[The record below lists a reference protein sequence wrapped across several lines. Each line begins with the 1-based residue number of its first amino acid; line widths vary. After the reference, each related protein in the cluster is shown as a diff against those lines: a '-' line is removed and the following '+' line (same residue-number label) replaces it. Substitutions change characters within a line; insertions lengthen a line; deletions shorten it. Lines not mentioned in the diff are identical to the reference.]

1 MINKIAQIELAPDGG
16 YKGFGPLGLE
26 NNQAPIS
33 VFSAFLSS
41 AIGLITIIGI
51 IWFTFTIIMG
61 AVGIITSGGD
71 KASNE
76 SARKKITS
84 GIIGLVVLVA
94 GIFIVN
100 LIGTLI
106 GIPTIL
112 NIGGFINQITIK

>member
-1 MINKIAQIELAPDGG
+1 MMNKIAQIELAPDGG

-26 NNQAPIS
+26 NRQSPVG
-33 VFSAFLSS
+33 VFSTFLSS

-51 IWFTFTIIMG
+51 IRFTFTIIMG

-112 NIGGFINQITIK
+112 NIGGFINQITVK

>member
-1 MINKIAQIELAPDGG
+1 MNKITQINLAPDGG

-26 NNQAPIS
+26 NNQAPIG
-33 VFSAFLSS
+33 VFSMFLSS

-51 IWFTFTIIMG
+51 IWFVFTIIMG

-76 SARKKITS
+76 NAKKKISS
-84 GIIGLVVLVA
+84 GLIGIVVLIS
-94 GIFIVN
+94 GLFIVN
-100 LIGTLI
+100 LIGYMF
-106 GIPTIL
+106 GIESIL

>member
-1 MINKIAQIELAPDGG
+1 MINKLTQIDLAPDGG

-26 NNQAPIS
+26 NNQVPIV
-33 VFSAFLSS
+33 VFSTFLSS
-41 AIGLITIIGI
+41 AIGFITIIGI
-51 IWFTFTIIMG
+51 IWFTFTIITG

-84 GIIGLVVLVA
+84 GIIGLVVLIA

-100 LIGTLI
+100 LIGTLL
-106 GIPTIL
+106 GLPTIL
-112 NIGGFINQITIK
+112 NIGGLINQTSIK

>member
-1 MINKIAQIELAPDGG
+1 MMNKIAQIELAPDGG

-26 NNQAPIS
+26 NSQSPVG
-33 VFSAFLSS
+33 VFSTFLSS

-51 IWFTFTIIMG
+51 IWFVFTIIMG

-106 GIPTIL
+106 GIPSIL
-112 NIGGFINQITIK
+112 NIGGFIMDISIK